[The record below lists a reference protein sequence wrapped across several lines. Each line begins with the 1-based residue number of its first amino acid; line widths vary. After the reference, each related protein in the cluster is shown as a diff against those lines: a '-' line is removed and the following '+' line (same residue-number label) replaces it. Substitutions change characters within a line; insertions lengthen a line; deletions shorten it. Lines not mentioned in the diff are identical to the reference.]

1 MSGGQEA
8 WRTPR
13 PDGLGRRQ
21 ARGRAGCGPHIPA
34 FVVQKR
40 PSPQPNQ
47 PGPAASSV
55 FPMGRSPRISEGKCA
70 LYGRDPNEP
79 THAMNEWRA
88 RLHNEHA
95 GMPRADFSGA
105 NASLSLVWNPASEMN
120 KTAQYDLES
129 RKRASGLKMVQDFG
143 SISPRSAAAT
153 SSKTVTGMWHAPSAL
168 QPPPALSAR
177 RPRGMEG
184 ATPSLPPSRD
194 PATRFLDTETARLQ
208 ASAHARS
215 LGQTFLR
222 AGNLTQAKA
231 YLARAEQILQVDPKY
246 VTGPAA
252 DSLLDEFKQMQKTGM

>member
-1 MSGGQEA
+1 
-8 WRTPR
+8 
-13 PDGLGRRQ
+13 
-21 ARGRAGCGPHIPA
+21 
-34 FVVQKR
+34 
-40 PSPQPNQ
+40 
-47 PGPAASSV
+47 
-55 FPMGRSPRISEGKCA
+55 MGRSPRISEGKCA

-79 THAMNEWRA
+79 THAMNEWRS

-153 SSKTVTGMWHAPSAL
+153 SSKTVTGMWHAPSAP

-184 ATPSLPPSRD
+184 ATPSVPPSRD

-252 DSLLDEFKQMQKTGM
+252 DGLLDEFKQMQKTGM